1 MAKQA
6 ILAAAIFAIA
16 APPVHG
22 QVAVGSKSPDLKAG
36 VWYNLPI
43 GMKKLTLAD
52 LKGSIVMVEF
62 WATW

>member
-1 MAKQA
+1 MKRHA
-6 ILAAAIFAIA
+6 ILAAAILASA
-16 APPVHG
+16 SPVFG
-22 QVAVGSKSPDLKAG
+22 QVAVGSKAPDITAG
-36 VWYNLPI
+36 VWYNLPG